1 MKTLKS
7 ILGLLFV
14 CSILAS
20 CSLSEMMQSLLEK
33 SEKTERIIENLTD
46 CHEVTM
52 VNYKMSNGITTLVQL
67 KLVGCEYESLEAESE
82 KIVSVLKDSIE
93 GFCDIRH
100 FNLIYSGKRE
110 DRSFSYRK
118 CTLQD

>member
-1 MKTLKS
+1 MMKEL
-7 ILGLLFV
+7 
-14 CSILAS
+14 
-20 CSLSEMMQSLLEK
+20 MEK
-33 SEKTERIIENLTD
+33 SQKTERIVERLTD

-100 FNLIYSGKRE
+100 FNLIYSGKKRG
-110 DRSFSYRK
+110 SLF
-118 CTLQD
+118 